1 MILGSISQGA
11 SRPVPDSFVSQ
22 ALPKS
27 GATVRLYR
35 APWGSTR
42 LHGDHTFAADAPSG
56 SWLAYSGNPF
66 WRSTGKLA
74 TAASVLQQLS
84 ASGLKALNDLDGGFA
99 IAWWQSPDE
108 KLLLV
113 RDRFGIEPLH
123 YHFDAGVTLFGSRGR
138 DVAATMARWPGLSP
152 QGLAEYLTYC
162 YTPGNTTLLDGVL
175 RVPAGSVVTF
185 GTGAPVVQAWYRLS
199 FANPWAPDEAEITA
213 NYRRLLE
220 QSVVSRLDDSR
231 AGLFL
236 SGGMDSSSVAT
247 FATRH
252 LREPISTYSFRC
264 VGVGLDESVFSRQLA
279 AELGTRHNE
288 VEYGEAQALEI
299 LDAVQAMDAP
309 FCDIGIEIGT
319 WLLAKAAGGKVDY
332 LLTGDGG
339 DELWASHPVYAAQKL
354 MAWYDKVPLPN
365 VLRRTL
371 SDTLNRV
378 RDSDQK
384 RGLAVTLKRILPP
397 ATVPS
402 SLGHFRWRLYQTPS
416 TLRDLLSTEATGNLD
431 GADPFRPVIESF
443 EGYAGPADGMSLWL
457 YSDYRTASSFYFNRL
472 LLARAFGLEVRT
484 PFYDRD
490 LVEYGARIPA
500 RLKLEGVERTKR
512 LFRAAMEGVLPD
524 VINHRKDKLG
534 HSVPFKSWLRQSG
547 PLNLKIVETLRSEQF
562 LGRGLFKPD
571 AVVRLLEEHRT
582 RRHNHSHRIWA
593 LFVLEHWMRAAE
605 AGEGRTGTAARQ

>member
-11 SRPVPDSFVSQ
+11 SALCLILSCRKRSRSRARPCGSI
-22 ALPKS
+22 ARH
-27 GATVRLYR
+27 GARLVF
-35 APWGSTR
+35 T
-42 LHGDHTFAADAPSG
+42 GDHTFAADAPSG

-123 YHFDAGVTLFGSRGR
+123 YHFDCGRPRFSARGGET
-138 DVAATMARWPGLSP
+138 VAATMARWPGS
-152 QGLAEYLTYC
+152 LAARARGVPHLLLHA
-162 YTPGNTTLLDGVL
+162 GNTTLLDGVL

-185 GTGAPVVQAWYRLS
+185 GTRRARRAGRYRLS

-354 MAWYDKVPLPN
+354 MAWYDKVPLP
-365 VLRRTL
+365 TCC
-371 SDTLNRV
+371 
-378 RDSDQK
+378 
-384 RGLAVTLKRILPP
+384 
-397 ATVPS
+397 
-402 SLGHFRWRLYQTPS
+402 
-416 TLRDLLSTEATGNLD
+416 
-431 GADPFRPVIESF
+431 
-443 EGYAGPADGMSLWL
+443 AGRCP
-457 YSDYRTASSFYFNRL
+457 
-472 LLARAFGLEVRT
+472 
-484 PFYDRD
+484 
-490 LVEYGARIPA
+490 
-500 RLKLEGVERTKR
+500 
-512 LFRAAMEGVLPD
+512 
-524 VINHRKDKLG
+524 
-534 HSVPFKSWLRQSG
+534 
-547 PLNLKIVETLRSEQF
+547 
-562 LGRGLFKPD
+562 
-571 AVVRLLEEHRT
+571 T
-582 RRHNHSHRIWA
+582 R
-593 LFVLEHWMRAAE
+593 
-605 AGEGRTGTAARQ
+605 

>member
-11 SRPVPDSFVSQ
+11 PRPVPDSFVLQ
-22 ALPKS
+22 PLPKS
-27 GATVRLYR
+27 SAALRLYR
-35 APWGSTR
+35 APWGAPR
-42 LHGDHTFAADAPSG
+42 LYAEHTFAVDESSG
-56 SWLAYSGNPF
+56 SWLAFSGNPF
-66 WRSTGKLA
+66 WRSTGRPA
-74 TAASVLQQLS
+74 TAASLLEQLS
-84 ASGLKALNDLDGGFA
+84 SSGLKALNDLDGGFGV
-99 IAWWQSPDE
+99 AWWQGRGE
-108 KLLLV
+108 QMLLI

-123 YHFDAGVTLFGSRGR
+123 YHFDAGVTLFGSRAR

-162 YTPGNTTLLDGVL
+162 YTPGNTTLLHGIF
-175 RVPAGSVVTF
+175 RVPAGSAVVV
-185 GTGAPVVQAWYRLS
+185 GKGAPVAQTWYRLS
-199 FANPWAPDEAEITA
+199 FADPWTPDEAQITA

-220 QSVVSRLDDSR
+220 QSVVLRLDDSR
-231 AGLFL
+231 AGLLL

-247 FATRH
+247 FAMRH
-252 LREPISTYSFRC
+252 LRDPISTFSFRC

-288 VEYGEAQALEI
+288 VEYGETQALDI

-319 WLLAKAAGGKVDY
+319 WLLAKAAGGRVDY

-354 MAWYDKVPLPN
+354 MGWYDYAPLPRI
-365 VLRRTL
+365 LRGL
-371 SDTLNRV
+371 LADTLNYV

-397 ATVPS
+397 AKVPR
-402 SLGHFRWRLYQTPS
+402 SLGHFRWRLYQTPDTLRSLLSPSTTS
-416 TLRDLLSTEATGNLD
+416 TLD
-431 GADPFRPVIESF
+431 GVDPFKPVIDSF
-443 EGYAGPADGMSLWL
+443 EGYDGPADGMSLWL

-472 LLARAFGLEVRT
+472 LLARAFGLETRT
-484 PFYDRD
+484 PFYDKE

-500 RLKLEGVERTKR
+500 RLKLEGIERTKR

-547 PLNLKIVETLRSEQF
+547 PLDLKIEETLRGEQF
-562 LGRGLFKPD
+562 LARGLFKPE
-571 AVVRLLEEHRT
+571 AVARLLDEHRT

-605 AGEGRTGTAARQ
+605 SGSAAAVRR